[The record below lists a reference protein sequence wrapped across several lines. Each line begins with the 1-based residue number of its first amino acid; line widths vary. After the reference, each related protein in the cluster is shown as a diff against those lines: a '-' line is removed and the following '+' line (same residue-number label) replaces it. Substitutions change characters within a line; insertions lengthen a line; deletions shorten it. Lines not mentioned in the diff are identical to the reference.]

1 VGAAEVGT
9 ATAEAAEVEAAEVVN
24 STKVGTAEVGTA
36 TVDAAEVALD
46 IGIYI
51 FMVDTSLEDH
61 VILHNEPI
69 AINATSNDEAVTLV
83 TGIYI
88 YLW

>member
-1 VGAAEVGT
+1 
-9 ATAEAAEVEAAEVVN
+9 
-24 STKVGTAEVGTA
+24 
-36 TVDAAEVALD
+36 VDAAERNVLDCHATLNFDAVPLD

-51 FMVDTSLEDH
+51 FMVDTSLVMENEDH
-61 VILHNEPI
+61 IIVNNEPI
-69 AINATSNDEAVTLV
+69 AINATSNVEVVTLV